1 MQVSMKNPRS
11 ILITGASSGIGEAL
25 AMAYAG
31 AGVHLALCGRN
42 GERLARVAEACR
54 GQGAHVDER
63 VLDVTDQA
71 ALAEW
76 IDSVDLA
83 QPLDLVIANAGLSM
97 GQRTPEEVEENAA
110 RIFAVNVDGVF
121 NTVHP
126 ALRHMAGRRRGQIAI
141 VSSLAG
147 FRGMPGAPAYTAS
160 KAAVRAYGE
169 GLRGWAARH
178 GVEVSVICPGF
189 VVSRITE
196 TNRFPMPFLMPAE
209 HAAEI
214 IRRGL
219 ERGRG
224 RIAFP
229 WPMYAAAWLLAA
241 LPDALVH
248 RLTARMPSK

>member
-1 MQVSMKNPRS
+1 
-11 ILITGASSGIGEAL
+11 
-25 AMAYAG
+25 
-31 AGVHLALCGRN
+31 
-42 GERLARVAEACR
+42 
-54 GQGAHVDER
+54 
-63 VLDVTDQA
+63 
-71 ALAEW
+71 
-76 IDSVDLA
+76 
-83 QPLDLVIANAGLSM
+83 
-97 GQRTPEEVEENAA
+97 
-110 RIFAVNVDGVF
+110 
-121 NTVHP
+121 
-126 ALRHMAGRRRGQIAI
+126 
-141 VSSLAG
+141 
-147 FRGMPGAPAYTAS
+147 MPGAPAYTAS

-196 TNRFPMPFLMPAE
+196 TNHFPMPFLMPAE
-209 HAAEI
+209 RAAEI